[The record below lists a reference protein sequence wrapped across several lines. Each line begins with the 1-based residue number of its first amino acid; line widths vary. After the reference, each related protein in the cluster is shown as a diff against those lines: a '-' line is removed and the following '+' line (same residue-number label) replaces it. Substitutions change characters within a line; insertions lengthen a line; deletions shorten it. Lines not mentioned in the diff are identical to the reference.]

1 MWQSVKQRHRGGV
14 AGGFKCYDTHDCC
27 ATVTVK
33 VARVHAPCK
42 IVKRRDSITVN
53 ASGIDIG
60 SAVIAVSVVADVQPR
75 TQDTIAGYGANIAP

>member
-14 AGGFKCYDTHDCC
+14 AGGFKCYDAHDCC

-53 ASGIDIG
+53 VIAIVT
-60 SAVIAVSVVADVQPR
+60 VIAVSVVADVQPR
-75 TQDTIAGYGANIAP
+75 TQDTIAGYGANIAS